1 MMRRHTLEEL
11 PKQVNSREALSAMIL
26 LPVSVMLRI
35 DS

>member
-11 PKQVNSREALSAMIL
+11 PKQVNSCENLSAMIPQ
-26 LPVSVMLRI
+26 PVSVMLRI